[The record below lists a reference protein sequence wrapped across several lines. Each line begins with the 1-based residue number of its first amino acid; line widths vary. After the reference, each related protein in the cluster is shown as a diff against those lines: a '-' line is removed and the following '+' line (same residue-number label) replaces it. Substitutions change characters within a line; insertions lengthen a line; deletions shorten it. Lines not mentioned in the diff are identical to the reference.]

1 MNTAKQEREREPGY
15 PAQSSLKS
23 GQKDIDSPDGNRHKF
38 MMRFDGQTPDDIA
51 LRLAHIAWEAGRVL
65 RGMESALVDK
75 RIKDDG
81 TPTTAAD
88 LAAEQLI
95 IRRLNE
101 AWDSVPVVA
110 EETSSTVETDDYF
123 FLVDPLDGTGDFI
136 HGTGEYSVN
145 IALIRGDRPMAA
157 VVAAPA
163 MGSIWIAGETAR
175 VSPLPDG
182 QGTDFEWREAKVRP
196 APEKDLVALVSR
208 RHGDIA
214 TEACLSVLS
223 IGTRRM
229 TSSALK
235 FCLIASG
242 EADVYVRCGPT
253 MEWDTAAGD
262 HILTCAGGSV
272 VGPGGAPLTYGHEDK
287 GYRNGPF
294 AAIGDAALAPRL
306 DLPVSP
312 SAA

>member
-1 MNTAKQEREREPGY
+1 MGSLESRQKGIDTSPGNGHK
-15 PAQSSLKS
+15 AMMHFA
-23 GQKDIDSPDGNRHKF
+23 GQSPDEIALKLA
-38 MMRFDGQTPDDIA
+38 DIA
-51 LRLAHIAWEAGRVL
+51 CEAGRVL
-65 RGMESALVDK
+65 RGMENALIDK
-75 RIKDDG
+75 RIKGDG
-81 TPTTAAD
+81 SPTTAAD
-88 LAAEQLI
+88 LAAEELI
-95 IRRLNE
+95 IKRLDE
-101 AWDSVPVVA
+101 AWSGVPVVA
-110 EETSSTVETDDYF
+110 EETCSSAETDDFF
-123 FLVDPLDGTGDFI
+123 FLVDPLDGTGDYI

-145 IALIRGDRPMAA
+145 IALIRGDRPVAA

-163 MGSIWIAGETAR
+163 MGSVWIAGTVAR
-175 VSPLPDG
+175 VSALSADA
-182 QGTDFEWREAKVRP
+182 QGPFDWREANVRQ
-196 APEKDLVALVSR
+196 APEKDLIALVSR

-272 VGPGGAPLTYGHEDK
+272 VGPGGAPLTYGHEDR

-294 AAIGDAALAPRL
+294 AAIGDVAIAPRL
-306 DLPVSP
+306 DLPVAA

>member
-1 MNTAKQEREREPGY
+1 
-15 PAQSSLKS
+15 
-23 GQKDIDSPDGNRHKF
+23 
-38 MMRFDGQTPDDIA
+38 MMRFDGQDPDEIA
-51 LRLAHIAWEAGRVL
+51 VKLAHIALEAGRVL
-65 RGMESALVDK
+65 RTMESALVDK

-88 LAAEQLI
+88 LAAEELI
-95 IRRLNE
+95 IGRLNE
-101 AWDSVPVVA
+101 AWAGVPVVA
-110 EETSSTVETDDYF
+110 EETSSTVQPDDYF

-145 IALIRGDRPMAA
+145 IALIHGQRPVAA
-157 VVAAPA
+157 VVA
-163 MGSIWIAGETAR
+163 MGSVWIAGNTAR
-175 VSPLPDG
+175 RSPLPDG
-182 QGTDFEWREAKVRP
+182 QSTDFAWQETKVRP

-262 HILTCAGGSV
+262 HILCCAGGSV
-272 VGPGGAPLTYGHEDK
+272 VGPGGVPLTYGHEDR

-294 AAIGDAALAPRL
+294 AAIGDTALAPRL
-306 DLPVSP
+306 DLPVSAT
-312 SAA
+312 AA

>member
-1 MNTAKQEREREPGY
+1 MNRIPGSEFFGKQAKEIDR
-15 PAQSSLKS
+15 SSE
-23 GQKDIDSPDGNRHKF
+23 NRQNFIMHL
-38 MMRFDGQTPDDIA
+38 DNTTPDDLALKLAPIA
-51 LRLAHIAWEAGRVL
+51 MEAAHLLRS
-65 RGMESALVDK
+65 MENALIEK

-81 TPTTAAD
+81 SPSTAAD

-101 AWDSVPVVA
+101 AWPGIPVVA
-110 EETSSTVETDDYF
+110 EETASTVHAGEFF
-123 FLVDPLDGTGDFI
+123 FLVDPLDGTGDFLN
-136 HGTGEYSVN
+136 GTGEYSVN
-145 IALIRGDRPMAA
+145 IALIQRSRPIAA
-157 VVAAPA
+157 AVAAPA
-163 MGSIWIAGETAR
+163 LGSIWIAGQTACMS
-175 VSPLPDG
+175 VLPEESEAA
-182 QGTDFEWREAKVRP
+182 FEWQEVKVRR
-196 APEKDLVALVSR
+196 APEDGLVALVSR

-242 EADVYVRCGPT
+242 EADVYVRCGAT

-262 HILTCAGGSV
+262 HILSSAGGSV
-272 VGPGGAPLTYGHEDK
+272 VGPGGTPLTYGHEDR

-294 AAIGDAALAPRL
+294 AAMGDTSLAPKL
-306 DLPVSP
+306 DLPV
-312 SAA
+312 AAA

>member
-1 MNTAKQEREREPGY
+1 
-15 PAQSSLKS
+15 
-23 GQKDIDSPDGNRHKF
+23 
-38 MMRFDGQTPDDIA
+38 MMRFDGQNPDEIAQKLAQIA
-51 LRLAHIAWEAGRVL
+51 LEAGRLL

-88 LAAEQLI
+88 LAAEELI
-95 IRRLNE
+95 IRRLDE
-101 AWDSVPVVA
+101 AWPGVPVVA
-110 EETSSTVETDDYF
+110 EETSSTVQTDDYF

-145 IALIRGDRPMAA
+145 IALIQGNRPMAA

-163 MGSIWIAGETAR
+163 MGSIWIAGERAR
-175 VSPLPDG
+175 VSALPDG
-182 QGTDFEWREAKVRP
+182 QGTDFNWQDAKVRP
-196 APEKDLVALVSR
+196 APEQDLVALVSR

-272 VGPGGAPLTYGHEDK
+272 VGPGGAPLTYGHEEK

-294 AAIGDAALAPRL
+294 AAIGDTALATRL
-306 DLPVSP
+306 DLPVSA

>member
-1 MNTAKQEREREPGY
+1 MRLDSSNPDEL
-15 PAQSSLKS
+15 AQ
-23 GQKDIDSPDGNRHKF
+23 
-38 MMRFDGQTPDDIA
+38 
-51 LRLAHIAWEAGRVL
+51 RLAGIAWEAGRLL
-65 RGMESALVDK
+65 RGMESALIDK
-75 RIKDDG
+75 RIKADG

-88 LAAEQLI
+88 LAAEKLI
-95 IRRLNE
+95 IARLNE
-101 AWDSVPVVA
+101 TWPGVPVVA
-110 EETSSTVETDDYF
+110 EETASTVRPDGLF
-123 FLVDPLDGTGDFI
+123 FLVDPLDGTGDFL

-145 IALIRGDRPMAA
+145 IALIQGSRPIAS
-157 VVAAPA
+157 VVSGPA
-163 MGSIWIAGETAR
+163 MGSIWMAGETAWMSALPER
-175 VSPLPDG
+175 LESGFAWQEVS
-182 QGTDFEWREAKVRP
+182 VRQ

-242 EADVYVRCGPT
+242 EADLYVRCGPT

-262 HILTCAGGSV
+262 HILCRAGGSV
-272 VGPGGAPLTYGHEDK
+272 VGPGSVPLTYGHEDR

-294 AAIGDAALAPRL
+294 AAVGDKALASRL
-306 DLPVSP
+306 DLPV
-312 SAA
+312 AAA

>member
-1 MNTAKQEREREPGY
+1 
-15 PAQSSLKS
+15 
-23 GQKDIDSPDGNRHKF
+23 
-38 MMRFDGQTPDDIA
+38 MMRFAGQSPDEIA
-51 LRLAHIAWEAGRVL
+51 MILAAIAREAGRIL
-65 RGMESALVDK
+65 RSMENALIDK
-75 RIKDDG
+75 RIKGDG
-81 TPTTAAD
+81 SPTTAAD
-88 LAAEQLI
+88 LAAEELI
-95 IRRLNE
+95 IKRLDE
-101 AWDSVPVVA
+101 AWPGVPVVA
-110 EETSSTVETDDYF
+110 EETCSAAEKGDYF

-145 IALIRGDRPMAA
+145 IALIRGERPVAA

-163 MGSIWIAGETAR
+163 MGSIWIAGTTAR
-175 VSPLPDG
+175 VSALAADAETP
-182 QGTDFEWREAKVRP
+182 FAWREAKVRP
-196 APEKDLVALVSR
+196 APEKDLIALVSR

-272 VGPGGAPLTYGHEDK
+272 VGPGGSPLTYGHEDR

-294 AAIGDAALAPRL
+294 AAIGDTALAPRL
-306 DLPVSP
+306 DLPVAA

>member
-1 MNTAKQEREREPGY
+1 MRLDHTHSDDLALKLAAIASEAARLLRSMENALIEKQ
-15 PAQSSLKS
+15 
-23 GQKDIDSPDGNRHKF
+23 
-38 MMRFDGQTPDDIA
+38 
-51 LRLAHIAWEAGRVL
+51 
-65 RGMESALVDK
+65 
-75 RIKDDG
+75 IKDDG
-81 TPTTAAD
+81 SPTTAAD

-101 AWDSVPVVA
+101 AWPDVPVVA
-110 EETSSTVETDDYF
+110 EETSSNVHAEEFF
-123 FLVDPLDGTGDFI
+123 FLVDPLDGTGDFLN
-136 HGTGEYSVN
+136 GTGEYSVN
-145 IALIRGDRPMAA
+145 IALIQNHRPIAA
-157 VVAAPA
+157 AVAAPA
-163 MGSIWIAGETAR
+163 LGSVWIAGTKAR
-175 VSPLPDG
+175 MSAMPEDG
-182 QGTDFEWREAKVRP
+182 GADFDWREVKVRR
-196 APEKDLVALVSR
+196 APEDGLVALVSR

-242 EADVYVRCGPT
+242 EADVYVRCGAT

-272 VGPGGAPLTYGHEDK
+272 VGPGSVPLTYGHEDR

-294 AAIGDAALAPRL
+294 AAMGDTSLAPKL
-306 DLPVSP
+306 DLPV
-312 SAA
+312 AAA

>member
-1 MNTAKQEREREPGY
+1 
-15 PAQSSLKS
+15 
-23 GQKDIDSPDGNRHKF
+23 
-38 MMRFDGQTPDDIA
+38 MMRFDDQTADQIA
-51 LRLAHIAWEAGRVL
+51 LKLAHIAWEAGRLL
-65 RGMESALVDK
+65 RGMENALIDR

-81 TPTTAAD
+81 TPTTTAD
-88 LAAEQLI
+88 LAAEDLI
-95 IRRLNE
+95 IRRLDE
-101 AWDSVPVVA
+101 AWSGVPVVA
-110 EETSSTVETDDYF
+110 EETSSSTHTDAWF

-163 MGSIWIAGETAR
+163 LGSIWIAGDVAR
-175 VSPLPDG
+175 RSSLSDG
-182 QGTDFEWREAKVRP
+182 SADFDWTDTEVRP

-208 RHGDIA
+208 RHGDVA
-214 TEACLSVLS
+214 TEACLSALS

-272 VGPGGAPLTYGHEDK
+272 VGPGGAPLTYGHEDR
-287 GYRNGPF
+287 GFRNGPF
-294 AAIGDAALAPRL
+294 AAIGDRALSARL
-306 DLPVSP
+306 DLPVSA

>member
-1 MNTAKQEREREPGY
+1 
-15 PAQSSLKS
+15 
-23 GQKDIDSPDGNRHKF
+23 
-38 MMRFDGQTPDDIA
+38 MMRFDGQNPDEIA
-51 LRLAHIAWEAGRVL
+51 QKLAHIAWEAGRVL
-65 RGMESALVDK
+65 RGMESALIDK

-88 LAAEQLI
+88 LAAEELI
-95 IRRLNE
+95 IKRLDE
-101 AWDSVPVVA
+101 AWPGVPVVA
-110 EETSSTVETDDYF
+110 EETSSSTQTDHYF

-145 IALIRGDRPMAA
+145 IALIRGNRPIAA

-163 MGSIWIAGETAR
+163 MDSVWIAGRTAWK
-175 VSPLPDG
+175 SPLPNVAETGFD
-182 QGTDFEWREAKVRP
+182 WREAKVRP
-196 APEKDLVALVSR
+196 APEEDLVALVSR
-208 RHGDIA
+208 RHGDVA

-272 VGPGGAPLTYGHEDK
+272 VGPGGAPLTYGHEDR

-306 DLPVSP
+306 DLPI
-312 SAA
+312 SASVA

>member
-1 MNTAKQEREREPGY
+1 MNRIPGY
-15 PAQSSLKS
+15 EFFGKQAKEIDRSSE
-23 GQKDIDSPDGNRHKF
+23 NRHKSI
-38 MMRFDGQTPDDIA
+38 MRLDDTNPEHIA
-51 LRLAHIAWEAGRVL
+51 LKLASIAKEAAHLL
-65 RGMESALVDK
+65 RGLENALIDQ

-81 TPTTAAD
+81 SPTTAAD
-88 LAAEQLI
+88 LAAEELI

-101 AWDSVPVVA
+101 AWPGVPVVA
-110 EETSSTVETDDYF
+110 EETSSTAHAGEYF
-123 FLVDPLDGTGDFI
+123 FLVDPLDGTGDFL

-145 IALIRGDRPMAA
+145 IALIHQNRPIAA
-157 VVAAPA
+157 AVAAPA
-163 MGSIWIAGETAR
+163 LGSIWIAGTIAKM
-175 VSPLPDG
+175 SPLPEENDQDFQWQEITVRQAPADG
-182 QGTDFEWREAKVRP
+182 
-196 APEKDLVALVSR
+196 LVALVSR

-242 EADVYVRCGPT
+242 EADVYVRCGAT

-262 HILTCAGGSV
+262 HILCCAGGSV
-272 VGPGGAPLTYGHEDK
+272 VGPGSIPLSYGHEDR

-294 AAIGDAALAPRL
+294 AAMGDASLAPKL
-306 DLPVSP
+306 DLP
-312 SAA
+312 AAAA

>member
-1 MNTAKQEREREPGY
+1 
-15 PAQSSLKS
+15 
-23 GQKDIDSPDGNRHKF
+23 
-38 MMRFDGQTPDDIA
+38 MMRFDGQDPDEIA
-51 LRLAHIAWEAGRVL
+51 VRLAHIALEAGRVL
-65 RGMESALVDK
+65 RTMESALIDK

-88 LAAEQLI
+88 LAAEELI
-95 IRRLNE
+95 IGRLNN
-101 AWDSVPVVA
+101 AWAGVPVVA
-110 EETSSTVETDDYF
+110 EETSSTVQPDDYF

-145 IALIRGDRPMAA
+145 IALIRGQRPVAA

-175 VSPLPDG
+175 RGSLPSG
-182 QGTDFEWREAKVRP
+182 QETDFAWQETKVRQ

-262 HILTCAGGSV
+262 HILCRAGGSV
-272 VGPGGAPLTYGHEDK
+272 VGPGGIPLTYGHEDR

-294 AAIGDAALAPRL
+294 AAIGDTALAPRL
-306 DLPVSP
+306 DLPVSA